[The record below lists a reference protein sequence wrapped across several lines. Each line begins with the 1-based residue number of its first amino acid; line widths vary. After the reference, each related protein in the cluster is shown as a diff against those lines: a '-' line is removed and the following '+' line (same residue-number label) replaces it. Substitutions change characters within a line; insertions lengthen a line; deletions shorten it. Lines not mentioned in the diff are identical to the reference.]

1 MIDRHELFVHFSVH
15 SSFEKVRT
23 PSRPFSKIMSTLIK
37 YSEAFYESGEG
48 FAHKTLIKRLF
59 VNLTNCKRHMNA
71 VLNLNLLTLPAGSY
85 SKPSLEGDG

>member
-1 MIDRHELFVHFSVH
+1 MYLVYFKFIRYAHETLISY
-15 SSFEKVRT
+15 VRI
-23 PSRPFSKIMSTLIK
+23 RIKIMSTLIK